1 MPYLMPSTYR
11 ELGRTDGIFAGD
23 LLEQLM
29 CFTVDKQQT
38 QLWVPTHL
46 VAVLGTSGVEYDPI
60 LRDLCGGTA
69 LRFTVLLSSI
79 LARTL
84 REMDRRYY

>member
-1 MPYLMPSTYR
+1 MVPVSDITCVSHTIDSKAPSRSYNSHMPSLMPYLMPSTYR

-46 VAVLGTSGVEYDPI
+46 VAVLGTSGVE
-60 LRDLCGGTA
+60 
-69 LRFTVLLSSI
+69 
-79 LARTL
+79 
-84 REMDRRYY
+84 